1 MRIDEKAA
9 ARLLEGQ
16 DDFLILTHGHPDG
29 DTLGCAFALC
39 RGLQKCSKRA
49 RVECTDEIPAKFS
62 YLWREVEQEA
72 FAPRFFVAVDVA
84 DPKLLGKR
92 LEERYAA
99 HIDLCIDH
107 HGSNTLYAAQ
117 TLLDASAGA
126 ACEVI
131 YEVLRELGV
140 EMDEQIADCIYTGL
154 STDTGCFR
162 YSNATAR
169 THRIAA
175 DMIDCGADAPII
187 NQVMFET
194 KTRTYAALERLAL
207 DSLETYCN
215 GRAALITVT
224 QEMYRLSGSNESEC
238 DPIASL
244 PRQIEGVLVGAMLRE
259 KADGTFKASVRTHRP
274 VDAAEL
280 CKRMGGGGHPRAA
293 GCQLEGPLEC
303 AKKVLLQQIR
313 AVLEA

>member
-1 MRIDEKAA
+1 MKIDVKAA
-9 ARLLEGQ
+9 ARLLESQ
-16 DDFLILTHGHPDG
+16 DDILILSHGHPDG
-29 DTLGCAFALC
+29 DTLGCGFALC
-39 RGLQKCSKRA
+39 RGLQKRNKRA
-49 RVECTDEIPAKFS
+49 RVECADPIPGKYG
-62 YLWREVEQEA
+62 YLWREVERQD
-72 FAPRFFVAVDVA
+72 FAPRFIVAVDVA
-84 DPKLLGKR
+84 DTKLLGKA
-92 LEERYAA
+92 LEARYADQ
-99 HIDLCIDH
+99 IDLCIDH
-107 HGSNTLYAAQ
+107 HGSNILYAKR

-131 YEVLRELGV
+131 CELLREMRV
-140 EMDEQIADCIYTGL
+140 EIDTQIADCIYTGL

-175 DMIDCGADAPII
+175 DMIDCGADAAII

-207 DSLETYCN
+207 DSLEMHFDS
-215 GRAALITVT
+215 RAAVVTVT

-259 KADGTFKASVRTHRP
+259 KADGTFKASIRTHRP

-280 CKRMGGGGHPRAA
+280 CRRMGGGGHPRAA
-293 GCQLEGPLEC
+293 GCQLEGPLARAREE
-303 AKKVLLQQIR
+303 LLGNIR